1 MRGIVDESTGVVV
14 ARWLRSLGHDILS
27 ISEDRPRMMDEDI
40 LALAV
45 RDDRVVVTND
55 KDFGDLV
62 FRDGRPHRG
71 VILLRLVDDR
81 MSSKIAGLM
90 RLFEEFPEDIQDCF
104 VVVTERSIRIT
115 RGRRSWSG

>member
-14 ARWLRSLGHDILS
+14 ARWLRSLGHGILA
-27 ISEDRPRMMDEDI
+27 ISEARPRMIDEDI

-81 MSSKIAGLM
+81 VPSKIAALE
-90 RLFEEFPEDIQDCF
+90 RLFEELPDDIQECF
-104 VVVTERSIRIT
+104 VVVTERSIRVT
-115 RGRRSWSG
+115 RGRR

>member
-27 ISEDRPRMMDEDI
+27 IREDRPRMIDEDI

-45 RDDRVVVTND
+45 RDDRVVITND

-71 VILLRLVDDR
+71 VILLRLADDR
-81 MSSKIAGLM
+81 TPEKIAALK
-90 RLFEEFPEDIQDCF
+90 RLLDDLPDDLHECF
-104 VVVTERSIRIT
+104 VVVTDRGIRVSR
-115 RGRRSWSG
+115 RGA